1 MRDISVNKLPE
12 KTWNRLKLNEAVVSL
27 YEENAES
34 EYNVEIKSGNP
45 VLLESESKSKF
56 ESKMKSGS
64 KQDSESKTDTE
75 NKTDSENKPNSEKK
89 TDSENKT
96 DSESK
101 ACSGGMGDEFDAL
114 INSFM
119 TNEGIKGDVY
129 NLPAG
134 DKNVMRFN
142 FTLAEQNIEK
152 NNIMFAG
159 FDCEEGSDS
168 LVIFDYMSCRDKK
181 IDNAGPDGYQLTKTV
196 FNVADNASVK
206 IVRLF
211 RADNLSVIIDD
222 LAINSGEKS
231 DVNIVNI
238 VMSGGKTF
246 IGCKNELVGKKA
258 VCTADICYDIGNES
272 ILDFNYILN
281 HRGKKTESNINI
293 KGTLDDNAKK
303 AFRGTIN
310 FINGCAGSVGS
321 ENEDVLLIS
330 DETENKTLP
339 IILCS
344 EEDVEGTHG
353 ASIGNL
359 SEEVMM
365 YMSAR
370 GMDEEQI
377 HELIRH
383 SRMVDVINKVDDEE
397 LIQELAYNL
406 DVE

>member
-1 MRDISVNKLPE
+1 
-12 KTWNRLKLNEAVVSL
+12 
-27 YEENAES
+27 
-34 EYNVEIKSGNP
+34 
-45 VLLESESKSKF
+45 
-56 ESKMKSGS
+56 MKV
-64 KQDSESKTDTE
+64 
-75 NKTDSENKPNSEKK
+75 
-89 TDSENKT
+89 
-96 DSESK
+96 
-101 ACSGGMGDEFDAL
+101 FL
-114 INSFM
+114 I
-119 TNEGIKGDVY
+119 
-129 NLPAG
+129 
-134 DKNVMRFN
+134 
-142 FTLAEQNIEK
+142 
-152 NNIMFAG
+152 
-159 FDCEEGSDS
+159 
-168 LVIFDYMSCRDKK
+168 
-181 IDNAGPDGYQLTKTV
+181 
-196 FNVADNASVK
+196 
-206 IVRLF
+206 
-211 RADNLSVIIDD
+211 
-222 LAINSGEKS
+222 
-231 DVNIVNI
+231 
-238 VMSGGKTF
+238 
-246 IGCKNELVGKKA
+246 
-258 VCTADICYDIGNES
+258 
-272 ILDFNYILN
+272 FNYILN

-383 SRMVDVINKVDDEE
+383 SRMADVINKVDDEE